1 MLTAAF
7 NRCQEGSV
15 DSVQTKGKPTSD
27 LSATTKSRFRRVE
40 SDELH

>member
-15 DSVQTKGKPTSD
+15 DSEGKPTAV
-27 LSATTKSRFRRVE
+27 LSATMKSRFRRVE